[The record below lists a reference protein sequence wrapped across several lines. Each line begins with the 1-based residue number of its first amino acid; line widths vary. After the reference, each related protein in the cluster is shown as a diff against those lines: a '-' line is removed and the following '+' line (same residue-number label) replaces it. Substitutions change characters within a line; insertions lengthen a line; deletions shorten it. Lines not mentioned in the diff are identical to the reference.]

1 MKRAVAIIF
10 LSLGLSFAWAESP
23 KSVEQIKAHAKEVLQ
38 ASKTKEETKATQSK
52 KQEKAASAK
61 LEAPVVVA
69 ADNAN
74 GKITPKSIEDVFSKA
89 GFFINDNRNMLPPFK
104 KNFGKTHHDVYT
116 LFTVFKKPYVL
127 KLAKKYP
134 NIGLFTPLSMSIWSP
149 KGSKKIYISRLS
161 ANTVAKIMGIDAN
174 DPDLISYINEVDG
187 AINKALPGASR
198 IDLGYLPAK
207 PEGEL
212 VYSVSIKM
220 GEGADPEE
228 FKDDLQMKFEGAL
241 PKAEFILAG
250 FNDLNY
256 DFDEAEYDGYS
267 FYDVYSICNLEV
279 IYTVSQK
286 YPEAGAFAPCS
297 LYMYNKVDTDTV
309 EMGFP
314 TVYNWIA
321 TMHMSDEASKKVLI
335 KAQKR
340 MENILEKLAGK
351 KEETKKVPVK
361 DEKAKKCA
369 AGKCGAGKCGGGK
382 K

>member
-1 MKRAVAIIF
+1 MKSVVATLF
-10 LSLGLSFAWAESP
+10 LSFGLTFVWADAP

-38 ASKTKEETKATQSK
+38 VSKAKNEAKASQSK

-61 LEAPVVVA
+61 LETPVVVV

-74 GKITPKSIEDVFSKA
+74 GKITPKSIEEVFAKA

-127 KLAKKYP
+127 KLAKKHP
-134 NIGLFTPLSMSIWSP
+134 SIGLFTPLSMSIWSP
-149 KGSKKIYISRLS
+149 KGSKKIYVSRLS
-161 ANTVAKIMGIDAN
+161 VNTIAKIMGIDAG
-174 DPDLISYINEVDG
+174 DPDLVSYINEVDA
-187 AINKALPGASR
+187 AIKQALPGASHV
-198 IDLGYLPAK
+198 DLGYEPTK

-212 VYSVSIKM
+212 VYAISIKM
-220 GEGADPEE
+220 DEGADAEE

-256 DFDEAEYDGYS
+256 DFDEADYDGYS

-297 LYMYNKVDTDTV
+297 LYMYNKADTDTV

-314 TVYNWIA
+314 TVYNWFA
-321 TMHMSDEASKKVLI
+321 TMHMNDEASKKVLL

-340 MENILEKLAGK
+340 MEDILEKLAGK
-351 KEETKKVPVK
+351 KEKAQKAPVK
-361 DEKAKKCA
+361 DEKSKKCA
-369 AGKCGAGKCGGGK
+369 AGKCGAGKCSNGK